1 MGYVSD
7 DLIIKKEFNWTF
19 LIKNLPTKS
28 FMGIGMCTLD
38 FFEKYKNSID
48 FLSFGQGKI
57 KLEIKKKSDQPTD
70 QIL

>member
-48 FLSFGQGKI
+48 FLSFG
-57 KLEIKKKSDQPTD
+57 
-70 QIL
+70 